1 MRYFCVKQ
9 FNYTQMS
16 LINRRYNLKLAG
28 DNAFIS
34 SSSINFNQY
43 FKFLDYIFF
52 LIFNAC

>member
-16 LINRRYNLKLAG
+16 LINRKYNLKLAG

-43 FKFLDYIFF
+43 LKFLVYNIFF
-52 LIFNAC
+52 NF